1 MNDCCEKK
9 GCEIEALRE
18 RQGHILKIVLA
29 INAIM
34 FIVEFTAGYFARST
48 ALLADSLDMLG
59 DTLVYAFS
67 LYVLAHSVRWRAGA
81 ALFKGIVMLGFGLFV
96 LGGAVLKMFNPS
108 IPAAET
114 MGFIGFIALA
124 ANLACLAL
132 LMRHRADDINMSS
145 VWLCS
150 RNDIVA
156 NVGVLLAAAA
166 VAFSHSMWPDIL
178 IGLIIASL
186 FLSSSFHVIM
196 QSMKEIRL

>member
-9 GCEIEALRE
+9 GCEIEALRK

-67 LYVLAHSVRWRAGA
+67 LYVLARSVRWRAGA
-81 ALFKGIVMLGFGLFV
+81 TLFKGIVMLGFGLFV
-96 LGGAVLKMFNPS
+96 LGGAVFKIFNPS
-108 IPAAET
+108 IPVAET
-114 MGFIGFIALA
+114 MGIIGFIALA
-124 ANLACLAL
+124 ANLVCLAL